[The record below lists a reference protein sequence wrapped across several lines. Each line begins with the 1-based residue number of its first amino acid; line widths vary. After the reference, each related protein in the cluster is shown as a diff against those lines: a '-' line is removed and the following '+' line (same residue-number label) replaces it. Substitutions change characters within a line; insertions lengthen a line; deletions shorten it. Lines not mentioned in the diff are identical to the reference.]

1 MNRCNVVQSRSF
13 PCGSSCIICCCMCV
27 VVDFGRSHPSSA
39 VPEGRAD
46 SATSHGWCDGLTSV
60 PHGTMYC
67 CVQRSVSVDT
77 AVVALCQQ
85 CVSDCLVLLLHSHV
99 QYCYQNGYLLPQ
111 WCDVIVCCSLFV
123 CHHIASLL
131 PASALGYSIAAT
143 PTPSLVKLILFSAY
157 SHTAS

>member
-1 MNRCNVVQSRSF
+1 
-13 PCGSSCIICCCMCV
+13 MCA
-27 VVDFGRSHPSSA
+27 VVDLDRSHLSSA
-39 VPEGRAD
+39 LPEGHAD
-46 SATSHGWCDGLTSV
+46 SGTSHGWCDVLTSV

-85 CVSDCLVLLLHSHV
+85 CVSDCLVLLLHSHEHV
-99 QYCYQNGYLLPQ
+99 QYCYENGYLLPQ
-111 WCDVIVCCSLFV
+111 WCDVIVCRLLFV
-123 CHHIASLL
+123 GHHIAPLL